1 MCHTCMCLQLN
12 MAAAICMTM
21 WVSVQRDLCSRA
33 QVVEGGRH
41 ITNHEAAGVC
51 CAHKHLKLVSCRC
64 NCRRLALKHHPDK
77 ATGPEAKAAAEAVFV
92 LITAAN
98 SILSD
103 PSKRAAYDMAYA
115 RSSLLCGNG
124 TSSFTRSGSN
134 SSGSSHRH
142 SSSTG
147 MPTGVHAWQHTT
159 SSSFTAAQQAAATA
173 ARAATAAAAAAAT
186 AARQQAQWQQ
196 AAFRAGSR
204 AAPADSSNSTSSGS
218 SSTSGTAFARQTSST
233 QHFV

>member
-1 MCHTCMCLQLN
+1 MRQLVI
-12 MAAAICMTM
+12 AT
-21 WVSVQRDLCSRA
+21 
-33 QVVEGGRH
+33 
-41 ITNHEAAGVC
+41 
-51 CAHKHLKLVSCRC
+51 HKHLKLVCCRC
-64 NCRRLALKHHPDK
+64 HCRRLALKHHPDK
-77 ATGPEAKAAAEAVFV
+77 ASGPEAKAAAEAVFV

-115 RSSLLCGNG
+115 RSSLLCGHG

-142 SSSTG
+142 SSSSGSSHRHSSSSG
-147 MPTGVHAWQHTT
+147 MPTAVHAWQHTT

-196 AAFRAGSR
+196 AAFRASSR

-218 SSTSGTAFARQTSST
+218 SSTSGTAFARQTSSA